1 MSQRTSSR
9 LLLLAAAILFSTGGA
24 AIKAATMSGW
34 QVACFRS
41 GIAAVALLAMVPGAR
56 RGWRPRMA
64 LAGLTYAATLILF
77 VLANRLT
84 TSANTIF
91 LQSTAPLYL
100 LIIGP
105 VLLKEPIRRSDILF
119 AAAVGTGLSLF
130 FFAREHAAATAPDP
144 VTGNLLALISGVTWA
159 GVVASLRWM
168 GRGTSDAAAASA
180 TVVVGNLMAFGIAL
194 PMALPI
200 SSVSAADVGVIAY
213 LGVFQIG
220 LAYWCM
226 TRGLRDVP
234 AFEAATLML
243 IEPVLNPVWAWLVH
257 GERPAT
263 LAIVGGSIILAA
275 TMTSTWRKSRG

>member
-1 MSQRTSSR
+1 MSHRTTSR
-9 LLLLAAAILFSTGGA
+9 FLLLAAAVLFSTGGA
-24 AIKAATMSGW
+24 AIKAATVTGW

-41 GIAAVALLAMVPGAR
+41 GIAALAILAIVPGAR

-84 TSANTIF
+84 TAANTIF

-105 VLLKEPIRRSDILF
+105 LLLKEPVKRSDIIF
-119 AAAVGTGLSLF
+119 AGAVGVGLSLF
-130 FFAREHAAATAPDP
+130 FFAREHTAATAPDP
-144 VTGNLLALISGVTWA
+144 FTGNLLALISGVTWA
-159 GVVASLRWM
+159 GVVASLRWL
-168 GRGTSDAAAASA
+168 GRGTRDAAAASA
-180 TVVVGNLMAFGIAL
+180 TVVVGNLMAFGISL

-200 SSVSAADVGVIAY
+200 SSVSASDVGVLLY
-213 LGVFQIG
+213 LGMFQVG

-226 TRGLRDVP
+226 TRGLRHVP

-263 LAIVGGSIILAA
+263 LAIAGGSIILAS
-275 TMTSTWRKSRG
+275 TLVSTWRKSRA